1 MSWRRF
7 PVTRVDAF
15 ADRPFTGNPAAVMPL
30 DEWLDDA
37 TLLAMAA
44 ENNLSETAFL
54 VPDESDA
61 ADYELRWFTPGT
73 EVALCGH
80 ATLASGHVLLSAAPW
95 RDAMHFRTRHAGILT
110 VARAGDDDGDDIYR
124 MTLPAHAPEPKPLP
138 EIAAAVG
145 GHPVETLWHD
155 GRYALLVYA
164 SAADV
169 RALAPDMAALR
180 ALGEVQA
187 IATAPGADDPAGA
200 DFISRVFVPGAGV
213 DEDPVTGSAHCVLTP
228 YWAARLGRE
237 RLSAWQAS
245 KRGGSVGCRIDGDRV
260 ELTGCCVTTL
270 VGDFLL

>member
-30 DEWLDDA
+30 EEWLDDA

-54 VPDESDA
+54 VPDESEG
-61 ADYELRWFTPGT
+61 ADYELRWFTPAA

-95 RDAMHFRTRHAGILT
+95 RDAMHFRTRKAGLLT

-124 MTLPAHAPEPKPLP
+124 MTLPAYPPAPRPLSD
-138 EIAAAVG
+138 IAAAIG
-145 GHPVETLWHD
+145 GQPVETLWHD
-155 GRYALLVYA
+155 GGYALLVYA
-164 SAADV
+164 SAAEV
-169 RALAPDMAALR
+169 RALTPDMAALR
-180 ALGEVQA
+180 ALGQVQA
-187 IATAPGADDPAGA
+187 IATAPGAGDPSAA
-200 DFISRVFVPGAGV
+200 DFVSRVFVPGAGV

-228 YWAARLGRE
+228 YWSARLGRA

-245 KRGGSVGCRIDGDRV
+245 RRGGSIGCRLDGDRV

>member
-95 RDAMHFRTRHAGILT
+95 RDAMTFRTREAGILT
-110 VARAGDDDGDDIYR
+110 VARADDDDGDNVYR
-124 MTLPAHAPEPKPLP
+124 MTLPACPPEPRPLP
-138 EIAAAVG
+138 DMAAAVG
-145 GHPVETLWHD
+145 GSPVETLWHD
-155 GRYALLVYA
+155 DRYALLVYA
-164 SAADV
+164 SAAEV

-180 ALGEVQA
+180 ALGRVQA
-187 IATAPGADDPAGA
+187 IATAPGAGDPSAA
-200 DFISRVFVPGAGV
+200 DFVSRVFVPGAGV

-228 YWAARLGRE
+228 YWSARLGRP

-270 VGDFLL
+270 AGDFLL